1 MVDFVPELHAL
12 LDGIAPVYPA
22 DVKTSTAAIP
32 CITWEIAD
40 DSDNMVGRTL
50 QYSRLSVC
58 LRVWA
63 DSKADLFR
71 LSDAVDETM
80 KRGGWRRENC
90 GGDLHAGGRSCRVM
104 TFGATGRETKKLKES

>member
-22 DVKTSTAAIP
+22 
-32 CITWEIAD
+32 
-40 DSDNMVGRTL
+40 VGRTL
-50 QYSRLSVC
+50 QYSRLSVR

>member
-50 QYSRLSVC
+50 QYSRLSVR

-80 KRGGWRRENC
+80 KRGGWRTFLPCHDLR
-90 GGDLHAGGRSCRVM
+90 GDGAGN
-104 TFGATGRETKKLKES
+104 KKIEGELIIWLFRAKASS

>member
-50 QYSRLSVC
+50 QYSRLSVR

-80 KRGGWRRENC
+80 KR